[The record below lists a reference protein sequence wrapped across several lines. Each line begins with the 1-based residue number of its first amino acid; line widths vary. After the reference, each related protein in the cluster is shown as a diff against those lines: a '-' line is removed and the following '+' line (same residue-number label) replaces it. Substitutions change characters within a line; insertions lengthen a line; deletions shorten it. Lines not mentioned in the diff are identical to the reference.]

1 MLGTRWVLVFFK
13 LGVLVC
19 KTGVATEIKT
29 ALSCYIGWDAVY
41 HGFITVLD
49 FWRMF
54 RIHQTTAL

>member
-1 MLGTRWVLVFFK
+1 MFFK